1 MKGLSCNKNIILKK
15 TDKGNSVVLV
25 NKVDYIKGMKEL
37 LSTVSKFKDTHREKA
52 PSGKTPKLTKSRSMG
67 IWVVDTSNQLF
78 IRGS

>member
-1 MKGLSCNKNIILKK
+1 MKGLSCNNNIILKK
-15 TDKGNSVVLV
+15 TDKGNSIVLV

-37 LSTVSKFKDTHREKA
+37 LSNVGKFKDTHREKA
-52 PSGKTPKLTKSRSMG
+52 LSGKTPKLTKSRSMS